1 MGIEMI
7 HHQCDSFGLWKGL
20 INQSPDFVSPLY
32 RFMIISHLNAS
43 PTDKDG
49 ETKNRYPRSKLTG
62 YYAIF
67 SFGPFA
73 FKAYR
78 SKLRGI
84 KPREIKWATP
94 LRSYSES

>member
-1 MGIEMI
+1 MI
-7 HHQCDSFGLWKGL
+7 LPERGFLKFSKTRNFSFPIPKKSAQKKVCAKRRRLKWGVKY
-20 INQSPDFVSPLY
+20 S
-32 RFMIISHLNAS
+32 LN
-43 PTDKDG
+43 KDG

-84 KPREIKWATP
+84 KPREIK
-94 LRSYSES
+94 SYSVIEHHN

>member
-1 MGIEMI
+1 MRRREPILRAMWFRIYVMAI
-7 HHQCDSFGLWKGL
+7 HR
-20 INQSPDFVSPLY
+20 N
-32 RFMIISHLNAS
+32 
-43 PTDKDG
+43 KDG

-84 KPREIKWATP
+84 KPREIN
-94 LRSYSES
+94 LESGGVQCTGVNERY